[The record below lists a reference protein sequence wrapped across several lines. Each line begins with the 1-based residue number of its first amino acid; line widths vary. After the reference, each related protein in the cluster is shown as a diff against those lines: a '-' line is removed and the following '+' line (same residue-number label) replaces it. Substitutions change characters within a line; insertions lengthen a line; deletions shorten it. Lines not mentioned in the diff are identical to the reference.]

1 MINYLQMFLEVECLE
16 IQLSP
21 HLCSIIPDFKIG
33 VIHYHNIEV
42 GPSPQ
47 MLKGRLQLFQE
58 SIFFELED
66 KNVTSL
72 KGIEEWRSVFK
83 KTGKDPNRFRH
94 SAEALYRR
102 VKKHN
107 FLHSVNSA
115 TDLNNFF
122 SLQYKIPLGI
132 YDADLLSGDITMRV
146 GSENEEYIGLNGRS
160 NNLHNL
166 IVTADDLGPFGS
178 PFVDSNRCAV
188 SERTQHALQIIYL
201 RPSITKEDA
210 KKMVESL
217 AKMFTQIHGG
227 EAQYEIKRC

>member
-1 MINYLQMFLEVECLE
+1 MKCLE

-33 VIHYHNIEV
+33 VIQYNNIEV

-66 KNVTSL
+66 KNITSL
-72 KGIEEWRSVFK
+72 DGIEEWRSVFK
-83 KTGKDPNRFRH
+83 KTGKDPNRYRH

-122 SLQYKIPLGI
+122 SLQYQIPLGI
-132 YDADLLSGDITMRV
+132 YDTDLLSGDINIRV
-146 GSENEEYIGLNGRS
+146 GAENEEYIGLNGRS
-160 NNLHNL
+160 NSLHNL
-166 IVTADDLGPFGS
+166 IITADNHGPFGS
-178 PFVDSNRCAV
+178 PFVDSQRCAMTETARNAV
-188 SERTQHALQIIYL
+188 HIIYL
-201 RPSITKEDA
+201 RPSISEEEA
-210 KKMVESL
+210 IKMVASL
-217 AKMFTQIHGG
+217 SKMFIQIHGG
-227 EAQYEIKRC
+227 EAQYTIKRC